1 MSLHVV
7 ELDESSEPVFWQHV
21 LEDPLNYYFFIMDWK
36 HEREDT
42 RIFMALEEERIRGMM
57 VVYKESIIQMR
68 GHRDAVEVLLDT
80 IDLPEIDMMAPI
92 ECEDLVLDRFEPR
105 IKNEMMVMYVE
116 KGDET
121 IVKPH
126 EPVELT
132 PDDAEQISKLMRE
145 SYPDWWGKTT
155 AENIR
160 ERMKKKLYLGFK
172 IDAKVVSLG
181 SAFFEEVGSVIG
193 VVATEE
199 NHRNKGYATSVVSG
213 LLEKIFQENERALIH
228 VLVDNYPAI
237 QTYRK
242 VGFKPYRTY
251 LLAKN
256 ATRIRT

>member
-1 MSLHVV
+1 MRLNVV
-7 ELDESSEPVFWQHV
+7 ELDESSEPMFWKHV

-36 HEREDT
+36 HERQDT
-42 RIFMALEEERIRGMM
+42 KIFMALEGESIRGMM

-68 GHRDAVEVLLDT
+68 GDRGAVEVLLDT
-80 IDLPEIDMMAPI
+80 IDLPEIDMMAPM

-105 IKNEMMVMYVE
+105 IKNEMMVMHVE
-116 KGDET
+116 KGDEI

-126 EPVELT
+126 EPMRLS
-132 PDDAEQISKLMRE
+132 PDDAEQISKIMRE
-145 SYPDWWGKTT
+145 SLPDWWGKTT

-160 ERMKKKLYLGFK
+160 ERMKKKLFLGFK
-172 IDAKVVSLG
+172 VNGKVVSLG
-181 SAFFEEVGSVIG
+181 NAFFEEVGSVIG
-193 VVATEE
+193 VVATDEK
-199 NHRNKGYATSVVSG
+199 HRNKGYATSIMSG

-237 QTYRK
+237 QTYKK

-256 ATRIRT
+256 ATRI